1 MPKKKKINAVY
12 QLSYD
17 EWRSALVEIQA
28 SMQCSTVPRPIFF
41 GPSKLFLD
49 AFSTASV
56 VVLRH
61 RKNRPIIVFM
71 DGTPHCEIVRGT

>member
-1 MPKKKKINAVY
+1 MSKKKKIDVVY

-17 EWRSALVEIQA
+17 EWRSALAEIQA
-28 SMQCSTVPRPIFF
+28 SMQRSIVPRPIFF
-41 GPSKLFLD
+41 GPPKLFLD

-56 VVLRH
+56 LVLRH

-71 DGTPHCEIVRGT
+71 DGKPCCEIVRK